1 MSIQSKINQKE
12 SLEKIQKENI
22 PEILYTKILAILSHE
37 SNLTAREIA
46 ERAGRHTR
54 QDIQPRLTELKDKRI
69 IKESGKEE
77 ARKVYGKREMLWNIQ
92 RQIYAVKQKGK
103 KIDEDLILKILDS
116 MEKMQE
122 IEEMNWDIYKYVDS
136 EIEENIIQ
144 ESKILNSKIKGE

>member
-1 MSIQSKINQKE
+1 M
-12 SLEKIQKENI
+12 
-22 PEILYTKILAILSHE
+22 
-37 SNLTAREIA
+37 
-46 ERAGRHTR
+46 
-54 QDIQPRLTELKDKRI
+54 DI
-69 IKESGKEE
+69 KEE

>member
-1 MSIQSKINQKE
+1 M
-12 SLEKIQKENI
+12 
-22 PEILYTKILAILSHE
+22 
-37 SNLTAREIA
+37 
-46 ERAGRHTR
+46 
-54 QDIQPRLTELKDKRI
+54 DI
-69 IKESGKEE
+69 KEE

-122 IEEMNWDIYKYVDS
+122 IEEMNWDIYKYV
-136 EIEENIIQ
+136 EENIIQ